1 LELLNFPQNKRDEID
16 FEAPGPEA
24 AMDESEIGD
33 AMGDLAAEGWKISGG
48 NSAVPLGEME
58 ILEDEEIIAPAKPT
72 VG

>member
-1 LELLNFPQNKRDEID
+1 
-16 FEAPGPEA
+16 
-24 AMDESEIGD
+24 MDESEIGD